1 VAKASK
7 PRPKKAVAKSPAT
20 TFPGSRF
27 VLPGNLAAL
36 LREVATLAILAF
48 VGYLF
53 ICLISWSPS
62 DPGPSHTGSGGEIM
76 NWGGRVGA
84 WFADM
89 MFTLFGRMAYLLL
102 LLFTSLGW
110 RSFRSRSAPQEAARS
125 QNKHGSDDQPV
136 SIYAGI
142 LPIVGFVLAMAG
154 ACGLEQIYFPHTI
167 ASSEFAAGGIV
178 GYYAAS
184 AFSGNFGMVGATV
197 ILLALLITGITLI
210 GHVSWFNVMDRVG
223 YQVFHVIDWC
233 KARMEELAD
242 RKKGAE
248 VRRERQLAVKE
259 IRTAITDKKPPKIE
273 PRIHTV
279 EDIELPTK
287 EKQVS
292 LFADDVSGA
301 LPSLLLLDAPVA
313 QGSGYSKE
321 ALESMSRLLVK
332 KLQDFNVEVAVE
344 AVQPG
349 PVITRFEIEP
359 APGIKVAQIVGL
371 GKDLARSLTVD
382 SVRVVENIPGKNLIG
397 IEIPNQ
403 NREIVR
409 LVEGL
414 SSAEFEKSSSP
425 LTLILGKDIAG
436 NAVTANL
443 MKMPHILIAGTT
455 GSGKS
460 VCINALILSL
470 VYKSTPEDVRL
481 IMVDPKFLELSV
493 YDGIPHLLAPVVTD
507 MNKAANAL
515 RWCITEM
522 DRRFRIMAEV
532 GVRNIGGYNK
542 KIEAAN
548 KAGEPILDK
557 SVEQDEENPVCLEK
571 APYIV
576 VIVDELADLMMVAG
590 KKIEEII
597 TRIAQRAR
605 AAGIHLVL
613 ATQRPSVDVVTGL
626 IKANVPTR
634 IAFQVSSRV
643 DSRTVLDQMGAE
655 TLLGQGDMLYLA
667 PGTAFTQRV
676 HGSFVSD
683 EEVAK
688 VVLEL
693 KNSGSPIYLEA
704 ITEGESDGG
713 EEGGS
718 YSEGG
723 GEADAL
729 YDDAVRFVTQS
740 RKASISSVQRALR
753 VGYNRAARII
763 DTMEEVGV
771 ISPADNGKRQVL
783 APPPPED

>member
-1 VAKASK
+1 
-7 PRPKKAVAKSPAT
+7 
-20 TFPGSRF
+20 
-27 VLPGNLAAL
+27 
-36 LREVATLAILAF
+36 
-48 VGYLF
+48 
-53 ICLISWSPS
+53 
-62 DPGPSHTGSGGEIM
+62 
-76 NWGGRVGA
+76 
-84 WFADM
+84 
-89 MFTLFGRMAYLLL
+89 
-102 LLFTSLGW
+102 
-110 RSFRSRSAPQEAARS
+110 
-125 QNKHGSDDQPV
+125 
-136 SIYAGI
+136 
-142 LPIVGFVLAMAG
+142 
-154 ACGLEQIYFPHTI
+154 
-167 ASSEFAAGGIV
+167 
-178 GYYAAS
+178 
-184 AFSGNFGMVGATV
+184 
-197 ILLALLITGITLI
+197 
-210 GHVSWFNVMDRVG
+210 
-223 YQVFHVIDWC
+223 
-233 KARMEELAD
+233 
-242 RKKGAE
+242 
-248 VRRERQLAVKE
+248 
-259 IRTAITDKKPPKIE
+259 
-273 PRIHTV
+273 
-279 EDIELPTK
+279 
-287 EKQVS
+287 
-292 LFADDVSGA
+292 
-301 LPSLLLLDAPVA
+301 
-313 QGSGYSKE
+313 
-321 ALESMSRLLVK
+321 
-332 KLQDFNVEVAVE
+332 
-344 AVQPG
+344 
-349 PVITRFEIEP
+349 
-359 APGIKVAQIVGL
+359 
-371 GKDLARSLTVD
+371 
-382 SVRVVENIPGKNLIG
+382 
-397 IEIPNQ
+397 
-403 NREIVR
+403 
-409 LVEGL
+409 
-414 SSAEFEKSSSP
+414 
-425 LTLILGKDIAG
+425 
-436 NAVTANL
+436 
-443 MKMPHILIAGTT
+443 
-455 GSGKS
+455 
-460 VCINALILSL
+460 
-470 VYKSTPEDVRL
+470 
-481 IMVDPKFLELSV
+481 
-493 YDGIPHLLAPVVTD
+493 
-507 MNKAANAL
+507 
-515 RWCITEM
+515 
-522 DRRFRIMAEV
+522 MAEV
-532 GVRNIGGYNK
+532 GVRNIGGYNQ

-557 SVEQDEENPVCLEK
+557 SVEQDEENPVYLEK